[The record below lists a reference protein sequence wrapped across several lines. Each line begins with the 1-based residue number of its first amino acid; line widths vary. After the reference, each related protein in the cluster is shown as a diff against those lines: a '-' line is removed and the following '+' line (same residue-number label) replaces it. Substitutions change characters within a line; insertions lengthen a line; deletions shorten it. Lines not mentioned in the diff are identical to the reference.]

1 MINEEGGG
9 RGREGGGKEGGRKA
23 VERESEGKPEA
34 DLEVKSIKE
43 RVYEYGGWK
52 RGWTVEGSVE
62 PQPSALLELLQ

>member
-1 MINEEGGG
+1 M
-9 RGREGGGKEGGRKA
+9 
-23 VERESEGKPEA
+23 ERESEGKPEA